1 MEPRKYV
8 LELVY
13 NGVNAT
19 KEITPYLS
27 SANYTDAIDE
37 SDTISITLM
46 DRDGKWVSDWVPQK
60 EDRLSPSI
68 GLYDWESPGSAAM
81 VSCGEFMVDDYSF
94 SGPPDTITMN
104 GISAPLNL
112 DFKETKRSK
121 TWKEVT
127 LSQIGA
133 EVAGKYG
140 LELLFDGSDIPIL
153 KTEQSQQTDAE
164 FLKRTAEKY
173 GFGLKLYSG
182 KIVLFEYAKYEAAD
196 AKITIKKEEIRKW
209 SYKSTMLGTYTGAK
223 VSYTNPKSK
232 EVVEIMVGK
241 EGRLYNTTE
250 KADSPADAERIA
262 LNALRNANRKET
274 TVSFTIHPRMDIHA
288 SDITKIEGLG
298 NLDGRYQVGK
308 VIHQINRK
316 DYSMQIT
323 GWRVAENNG
332 ETEGAGENQQAGD
345 IYEVKSGDTLW
356 ELAKQFY
363 GDAAKYLVLYDSN
376 REVIEQAAKK
386 RGKSSSSSGYWI
398 FPGTQLT
405 VPKE

>member
-13 NGVNAT
+13 NGVNVT
-19 KEITPYLS
+19 REITPYLS

-46 DRDGKWVSDWVPQK
+46 DRDGKWVSDWVPRK

-68 GLYDWESPGSAAM
+68 GLYDWKSPGSAEM

-104 GISAPLNL
+104 GISTPLNL

-164 FLKRTAEKY
+164 FLKQTAEKY

-196 AKITIKKEEIRKW
+196 AKTTIKKEEIRKW

-223 VSYTNPKSK
+223 ISYTNPKSK

-288 SDITKIEGLG
+288 SDIIKIEGFG

-308 VIHQINRK
+308 VVHQISRK

-323 GWRVAENNG
+323 GWRAAENNR
-332 ETEGAGENQQAGD
+332 ETEGSGENQRAGD

-363 GDAAKYLVLYDSN
+363 GDAAKYPVLYDAN

>member
-37 SDTISITLM
+37 SDTISIKLM

-173 GFGLKLYSG
+173 GFGLKLY
-182 KIVLFEYAKYEAAD
+182 
-196 AKITIKKEEIRKW
+196 
-209 SYKSTMLGTYTGAK
+209 
-223 VSYTNPKSK
+223 
-232 EVVEIMVGK
+232 
-241 EGRLYNTTE
+241 
-250 KADSPADAERIA
+250 
-262 LNALRNANRKET
+262 
-274 TVSFTIHPRMDIHA
+274 
-288 SDITKIEGLG
+288 
-298 NLDGRYQVGK
+298 
-308 VIHQINRK
+308 
-316 DYSMQIT
+316 
-323 GWRVAENNG
+323 
-332 ETEGAGENQQAGD
+332 
-345 IYEVKSGDTLW
+345 
-356 ELAKQFY
+356 
-363 GDAAKYLVLYDSN
+363 
-376 REVIEQAAKK
+376 
-386 RGKSSSSSGYWI
+386 
-398 FPGTQLT
+398 
-405 VPKE
+405 

>member
-1 MEPRKYV
+1 
-8 LELVY
+8 
-13 NGVNAT
+13 
-19 KEITPYLS
+19 
-27 SANYTDAIDE
+27 
-37 SDTISITLM
+37 
-46 DRDGKWVSDWVPQK
+46 
-60 EDRLSPSI
+60 
-68 GLYDWESPGSAAM
+68 M

-288 SDITKIEGLG
+288 SDIIKIEGLG

>member
-8 LELVY
+8 FELTY

-19 KEITPYLS
+19 KEISPYLN

-46 DRDGKWVSDWVPQK
+46 DREGKWVSDWIPQK
-60 EDRLSPSI
+60 EDKLSPNI
-68 GLYDWESPGSAAM
+68 GLYNWESPGSAEM
-81 VSCGEFMVDDYSF
+81 VSCGEFIVDDYSF

-104 GISAPLNL
+104 GISAPINL

-121 TWKEVT
+121 TWKDIT
-127 LSQIGA
+127 LSQIGS

-140 LELLFDGSDIPIL
+140 LELLFDGNDIPIL

-164 FLKRTAEKY
+164 FLKQAAEKY

-182 KIVLFEYAKYEAAD
+182 KMVLFEYAKYEAAD

-209 SYKSTMLGTYTGAK
+209 SYKSTMLGTYTGVK

-274 TVSFTIHPRMDIHA
+274 TVSFTICPRMDIHA
-288 SDITKIEGLG
+288 SDIIRIEGFG
-298 NLDGRYQVGK
+298 KLDGRYQVGK
-308 VIHQINRK
+308 VVHQISRK

-323 GWRVAENNG
+323 GWRAAEDNG
-332 ETEGAGENQQAGD
+332 ETEGAGENQLAGD
-345 IYEVKSGDTLW
+345 TYEVKSGDTLW
-356 ELAKQFY
+356 ELARQFY
-363 GDAAKYLVLYDSN
+363 GDATKYQTLYNAN

-386 RGKSSSSSGYWI
+386 RGKSGSSNGYWI
-398 FPGTQLT
+398 FPGTQLMI
-405 VPKE
+405 PKE